1 MKKAGILSGL
11 FAVLLAGLLTG
22 CNHSGSTN
30 SNPKEALPSL
40 ITLTCNPNFTSEA
53 CEDVKI
59 EDPVE
64 IGIVIEAINKAER
77 ISGSL
82 DYSVEYKMNL
92 TDADSSLI
100 KYDFSIGKDPKQS
113 ALLVNHEDTHV
124 GYSIS
129 IEDANRIRKLI
140 QSHTD

>member
-1 MKKAGILSGL
+1 MKKAGILLGL
-11 FAVLLAGLLTG
+11 FMVLLAG
-22 CNHSGSTN
+22 CNPPNGTN
-30 SNPKEALPSL
+30 SIPKEALPSL
-40 ITLTCNPNFTSEA
+40 ITLTCNPNFTIEA

-59 EDPVE
+59 GNPVE

-92 TDADSSLI
+92 TDADGALT

-113 ALLVNHEDTHV
+113 ALLVNHKDTHV
-124 GYSIS
+124 GYSIP
-129 IEDANRIRKLI
+129 IEDANRVRKLI
-140 QSHTD
+140 QSYTD

>member
-1 MKKAGILSGL
+1 MKKAGILLGL
-11 FAVLLAGLLTG
+11 FAVLLAG
-22 CNHSGSTN
+22 CNPPNVTN
-30 SNPKEALPSL
+30 SSPKEALPSL
-40 ITLTCNPNFTSEA
+40 ITLTCNPNFTVEA
-53 CEDVKI
+53 CKNVEF

-77 ISGSL
+77 IAGSL

-92 TDADSSLI
+92 TDADGSLT

-124 GYSIS
+124 GYSIP
-129 IEDANRIRKLI
+129 IEDANRVRELI
-140 QSHTD
+140 QRHTD

>member
-1 MKKAGILSGL
+1 MKKAGILLGL
-11 FAVLLAGLLTG
+11 FAVLLAA
-22 CNHSGSTN
+22 CNPPNGTN

-40 ITLTCNPNFTSEA
+40 VTLTCNPNFTIEA
-53 CEDVKI
+53 CVDVEI

-77 ISGSL
+77 ISGIL

-92 TDADSSLI
+92 TDADGSI
-100 KYDFSIGKDPKQS
+100 TMYDFSIGKDPKQS

-124 GYSIS
+124 GYRIS
-129 IEDANRIRKLI
+129 IEDANQLRKLI

>member
-1 MKKAGILSGL
+1 MLMKKAGILLVL
-11 FAVLLAGLLTG
+11 FAMLLAA
-22 CNHSGSTN
+22 CNHPIKTI

-40 ITLTCNPNFTSEA
+40 ITLTCNPNFSIEA
-53 CEDVKI
+53 CEDVKF

-77 ISGSL
+77 IAGSL
-82 DYSVEYKMNL
+82 DYSVEYKMSL
-92 TDADSSLI
+92 TDADGSLT
-100 KYDFSIGKDPKQS
+100 KYDYSIGKDPKQS

-124 GYSIS
+124 GYSIP
-129 IEDANRIRKLI
+129 IEDANKVRKLI

>member
-1 MKKAGILSGL
+1 MLMKKAGILLSL
-11 FAVLLAGLLTG
+11 FGVLLAA
-22 CNHSGSTN
+22 CNPPNGTN
-30 SNPKEALPSL
+30 SNPKEDLPSL
-40 ITLTCNPNFTSEA
+40 ITLTCNPNFTIEA
-53 CEDVKI
+53 CEDVEI

-77 ISGSL
+77 IAGSL

-92 TDADSSLI
+92 TYADGSLT
-100 KYDFSIGKDPKQS
+100 KYDFSLGKDPKQS

-124 GYSIS
+124 GYSIP
-129 IEDANRIRKLI
+129 IENSNQVRKLI

>member
-1 MKKAGILSGL
+1 MLMKKAGILLGL
-11 FAVLLAGLLTG
+11 FMVLLAG
-22 CNHSGSTN
+22 CNPPNGTN
-30 SNPKEALPSL
+30 SIPKEALPSL
-40 ITLTCNPNFTSEA
+40 ITLTCNPNFTIEA

-59 EDPVE
+59 GNPVE

-92 TDADSSLI
+92 TDADGALT

-113 ALLVNHEDTHV
+113 ALLVNHKDTHV
-124 GYSIS
+124 GYSIP
-129 IEDANRIRKLI
+129 IEDANRVRKLI
-140 QSHTD
+140 QSYTD

>member
-1 MKKAGILSGL
+1 MKKAGILLGL
-11 FAVLLAGLLTG
+11 FAMLLAA
-22 CNHSGSTN
+22 CNTQIGTN

-40 ITLTCNPNFTSEA
+40 ITLTCNPVYTIEA
-53 CEDVKI
+53 CVDVQFK
-59 EDPVE
+59 DPVE

-77 ISGSL
+77 IEGIL

-92 TDADSSLI
+92 TDADGALT

-124 GYSIS
+124 GYSIP
-129 IEDANRIRKLI
+129 IENSNQVRKLI

>member
-1 MKKAGILSGL
+1 MKKAGILLGL
-11 FAVLLAGLLTG
+11 YAVLLAGCHPIG
-22 CNHSGSTN
+22 TN

-40 ITLTCNPNFTSEA
+40 ITLTCNPNFTMEA
-53 CEDVKI
+53 CEDVEF

-77 ISGSL
+77 IAGIL
-82 DYSVEYKMNL
+82 DYSVEYKMSL
-92 TDADSSLI
+92 TDADGSLT

-124 GYSIS
+124 GYSIP
-129 IEDANRIRKLI
+129 IEDANKVRKLI

>member
-1 MKKAGILSGL
+1 MLMKKAGILLGL
-11 FAVLLAGLLTG
+11 LAVLLAA
-22 CNHSGSTN
+22 CNHPIETN
-30 SNPKEALPSL
+30 SSPKEDLPSL
-40 ITLTCNPNFTSEA
+40 ITLTCNPNLTTEA

-77 ISGSL
+77 IEGIL

-92 TDADSSLI
+92 TDADGALT

-124 GYSIS
+124 GYIIP
-129 IEDANRIRKLI
+129 IEDANQVRKLI

>member
-1 MKKAGILSGL
+1 MQMKKAGILLGL
-11 FAVLLAGLLTG
+11 FAMLLAA
-22 CNHSGSTN
+22 CNHPNETN
-30 SNPKEALPSL
+30 SSPKEALPSL
-40 ITLTCNPNFTSEA
+40 ITLTCNPNFTIEA
-53 CEDVKI
+53 CEGVKI

-64 IGIVIEAINKAER
+64 IGIIIEAINKAER
-77 ISGSL
+77 IEGIL

-92 TDADSSLI
+92 TDADGSLT

-124 GYSIS
+124 GYSIP
-129 IEDANRIRKLI
+129 IENSNQVRKLI

>member
-1 MKKAGILSGL
+1 MKKAEILSGL

-22 CNHSGSTN
+22 CNHSVSTN

-40 ITLTCNPNFTSEA
+40 ITLTCNPNVTIEA
-53 CEDVKI
+53 CEDVEF

-77 ISGSL
+77 IAGSL
-82 DYSVEYKMNL
+82 DYGVEYKMDLADANGSL
-92 TDADSSLI
+92 T

-113 ALLVNHEDTHV
+113 ALLVNLEDTHV
-124 GYSIS
+124 GYTIP
-129 IEDANRIRKLI
+129 IEDANRVRKLI

>member
-1 MKKAGILSGL
+1 MKKVRILSAL

-22 CNHSGSTN
+22 CNHSNSTN
-30 SNPKEALPSL
+30 SDPIEALPSL
-40 ITLTCNPNFTSEA
+40 ISLTCNSNFTIEA
-53 CEDVKI
+53 CEDVEF

-82 DYSVEYKMNL
+82 DYSVEYNMDL
-92 TDADSSLI
+92 TNADDSI
-100 KYDFSIGKDPKQS
+100 TKYDLSIGKDSKQS
-113 ALLVNHEDTHV
+113 ALLVSHEETHV
-124 GYSIS
+124 GYSIP
-129 IEDANRIRKLI
+129 IENSNQVRKLI

>member
-1 MKKAGILSGL
+1 MKKAGIILAL
-11 FAVLLAGLLTG
+11 FAMLLAA
-22 CNHSGSTN
+22 CNPPIETN
-30 SNPKEALPSL
+30 SSPKEALPSL
-40 ITLTCNPNFTSEA
+40 ITLTCNPNFTIEA
-53 CEDVKI
+53 CEGVKI

-64 IGIVIEAINKAER
+64 IGIIIEAINKAER

-92 TDADSSLI
+92 TDADGALT

-124 GYSIS
+124 GYIIP
-129 IEDANRIRKLI
+129 IENSNQVRKLI
-140 QSHTD
+140 ESHTD

>member
-1 MKKAGILSGL
+1 MLMKKAGILLVL
-11 FAVLLAGLLTG
+11 FAVLLAG
-22 CNHSGSTN
+22 CNHPIGTN

-40 ITLTCNPNFTSEA
+40 ITLTCNPNFITEA

-82 DYSVEYKMNL
+82 DYSAEYKMIL
-92 TDADSSLI
+92 TDADGSLT

-124 GYSIS
+124 GYSVP
-129 IEDANRIRKLI
+129 IEDANRVRKLI

>member
-1 MKKAGILSGL
+1 MLIKKAGILLGL
-11 FAVLLAGLLTG
+11 FMVLLAG
-22 CNHSGSTN
+22 CNPPNGTN
-30 SNPKEALPSL
+30 SIPKETLPSL
-40 ITLTCNPNFTSEA
+40 ITLTCNPNFTIEA
-53 CEDVKI
+53 CEDVEFK
-59 EDPVE
+59 DPVE

-92 TDADSSLI
+92 TDADGSLTQ
-100 KYDFSIGKDPKQS
+100 YDFSIGKDPKQS

-124 GYSIS
+124 GYIIP
-129 IEDANRIRKLI
+129 IEDANRVRKLI

>member
-1 MKKAGILSGL
+1 MLMKKAGIILAL
-11 FAVLLAGLLTG
+11 FAMLLAA
-22 CNHSGSTN
+22 CNPPIETN
-30 SNPKEALPSL
+30 SSPKEALPSL
-40 ITLTCNPNFTSEA
+40 ITLTCNPNFTIEA
-53 CEDVKI
+53 CEGVKI

-64 IGIVIEAINKAER
+64 IGIIIEAINKAER

-92 TDADSSLI
+92 TDADGALT

-124 GYSIS
+124 GYIIP
-129 IEDANRIRKLI
+129 IENSNQVRKLI
-140 QSHTD
+140 ESHTD

>member
-1 MKKAGILSGL
+1 MLMKKAGILLGL
-11 FAVLLAGLLTG
+11 FVVLLAG
-22 CNHSGSTN
+22 CNPSNGTN
-30 SNPKEALPSL
+30 SNPKEVLPSL
-40 ITLTCNPNFTSEA
+40 ITLTCNPNFTIEA
-53 CEDVKI
+53 CEDVEF

-77 ISGSL
+77 IAGSL

-92 TDADSSLI
+92 TDADGSLT

-124 GYSIS
+124 GYSIP
-129 IEDANRIRKLI
+129 IEDANRVRKLI